1 MGRILV
7 LALCLL
13 ASPTL
18 AAGYTKPAGTPEV
31 YLPGYNVT
39 VGVWA
44 VATAI
49 GQGIGVFENKG
60 DINGWTLCGQCLVE
74 VSYPTLDTDVAAA
87 GGPAAYVAAKV
98 PAVNAFLAR
107 RYPPSGTAPV
117 TVLDQVNQ
125 ALATSY
131 KIGVVNGSPVLGAK

>member
-1 MGRILV
+1 MRAIIV
-7 LALCLL
+7 ALCLL
-13 ASPTL
+13 ASPAL

-60 DINGWTLCGQCLVE
+60 DGVWNLCGQCLVDAA
-74 VSYPTLDTDVAAA
+74 YPNLDADVAAA
-87 GGPAAYVAAKV
+87 GGPSAYVAAKV
-98 PAVNAFLAR
+98 PAVNAVLKA
-107 RYPPSGTAPV
+107 RYPGSTTPA

>member
-7 LALCLL
+7 LAICLL
-13 ASPTL
+13 ASPAL

-60 DINGWTLCGQCLVE
+60 DGVWNLCGQCLVDAA
-74 VSYPTLDTDVAAA
+74 YPNIDGDVAAA
-87 GGPAAYVAAKV
+87 GGPSAYVAAKV
-98 PAVNAFLAR
+98 PAINAVLKA
-107 RYPPSGTAPV
+107 RYPAGTAPV

>member
-1 MGRILV
+1 MRALIV
-7 LALCLL
+7 ALCLL
-13 ASPTL
+13 ASPAL

-44 VATAI
+44 VATAV

-60 DINGWTLCGQCLVE
+60 DGVWNLCGQCLVDAA
-74 VSYPTLDTDVAAA
+74 YPNLDGDVAAA
-87 GGPAAYVAAKV
+87 GGPSAYVAAKV
-98 PAVNAFLAR
+98 PAINAVLKA
-107 RYPPSGTAPV
+107 RYPTGTAPV